1 MWVRIGKFL
10 GNLGVQIPVSQPVVT
25 VRIEGLGGSCGGT
38 KKLKSDNLT
47 VSSIHWLPCLDCTP
61 DNSDR
66 QVDNQTRIFH
76 KLLHQQNWHKCIN
89 LKLT

>member
-1 MWVRIGKFL
+1 MGEDRKVSF

-47 VSSIHWLPCLDCTP
+47 VSSIHLASPAWT
-61 DNSDR
+61 
-66 QVDNQTRIFH
+66 VH
-76 KLLHQQNWHKCIN
+76 
-89 LKLT
+89 LTILIGR